1 MAKDKVLKVFLGGT
15 CSGWKWRNEFQKMLH
30 CNYYN
35 PIVKNWSEK
44 DRLREV
50 KEREESDYVVYC
62 ITNGIKGVYS
72 IAEVVDDSHKRPD
85 KVIFINLYKEK
96 DDKESKQMSHS
107 LKAVENLLR
116 DNGIRVYSG
125 SNALKCAADFLNSM
139 NDKLLNIDEKHSTV
153 DEKHLTP
160 SDLLSEDNDYI
171 EFYDNVFDIFVGLDY
186 VSEKD
191 LNREADK
198 YYYRFLNYLNNNVQV
213 LSVANST
220 CAWTNFIKKHIKAF
234 KKFTKEH
241 WVRTYKDDLDEFI
254 YQWIKELHLYGA
266 GYVSESEYKALVD
279 MLIDPSN
286 N

>member
-1 MAKDKVLKVFLGGT
+1 MAK
-15 CSGWKWRNEFQKMLH
+15 N
-30 CNYYN
+30 N
-35 PIVKNWSEK
+35 
-44 DRLREV
+44 
-50 KEREESDYVVYC
+50 
-62 ITNGIKGVYS
+62 
-72 IAEVVDDSHKRPD
+72 
-85 KVIFINLYKEK
+85 
-96 DDKESKQMSHS
+96 
-107 LKAVENLLR
+107 
-116 DNGIRVYSG
+116 
-125 SNALKCAADFLNSM
+125 
-139 NDKLLNIDEKHSTV
+139 
-153 DEKHLTP
+153 LTP

-220 CAWTNFIKKHIKAF
+220 CAWTDFIKKHIKAF

-279 MLIDPSN
+279 MLIDPN
-286 N
+286 NN